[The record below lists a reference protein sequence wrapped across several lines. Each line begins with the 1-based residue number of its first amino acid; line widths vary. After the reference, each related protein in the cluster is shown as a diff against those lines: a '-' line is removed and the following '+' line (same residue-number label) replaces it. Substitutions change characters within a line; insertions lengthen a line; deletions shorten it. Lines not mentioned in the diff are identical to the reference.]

1 MNLNDFKSL
10 FDQYY
15 QGLKSFIYYK
25 IGDIE
30 AAEDIVQEV
39 FLKLWDRRDKID
51 MKTVKSFLFTIA
63 NNMSINHL
71 KHRTIV
77 FNFAR
82 NGQSTSA
89 ATSPQFELE
98 MQEFKENLEKLLAA
112 MPEKSRVVFLMN
124 RIEKL
129 TYNEIAD
136 RLGLSVKAIEKRMS
150 NALSFLRDNLNH
162 PI

>member
-1 MNLNDFKSL
+1 MNINDFKSL

-15 QGLKSFIYYK
+15 EGIKSFLFYK
-25 IGDIE
+25 TGSITV
-30 AAEDIVQEV
+30 AEDIVQEV
-39 FLKLWDRRDKID
+39 FLKLWDKRENIE

-63 NNMSINHL
+63 NNLAINHL
-71 KHRTIV
+71 KHQNIV

-82 NGQSTSA
+82 NENHQGKVD
-89 ATSPQFELE
+89 SPQFQLE
-98 MQEFKENLEKLLAA
+98 MKEFEANLERLLAE
-112 MPEKSRVVFLMN
+112 MPENYRIVFLMN

-129 TYNEIAD
+129 TYNEIAE

-150 NALSFLRDNLNH
+150 NALSFLRDKLKH

>member
-1 MNLNDFKSL
+1 M
-10 FDQYY
+10 
-15 QGLKSFIYYK
+15 
-25 IGDIE
+25 GDIE

-39 FLKLWDRRDKID
+39 YLKLWDKRDQIE

-82 NGQSTSA
+82 NESGSRKVET
-89 ATSPQFELE
+89 PQYQLELK
-98 MQEFKENLEKLLAA
+98 EFQNKLEKILAN
-112 MPEKSRVVFLMN
+112 MPENARVVFLMN

-129 TYNEIAD
+129 TYNEIAE

-150 NALSFLRDNLNH
+150 TALAYLRENLDH

>member
-1 MNLNDFKSL
+1 MNIDDFRSL

-39 FLKLWDRRDKID
+39 FLKLWDKRESIE

-82 NGQSTSA
+82 NEIPRNSA
-89 ATSPQFELE
+89 ETPQFALELK
-98 MQEFKENLEKLLAA
+98 EFQAKLEKILAD
-112 MPEKSRVVFLMN
+112 MPENSRVVFLMN

-129 TYNEIAD
+129 TYNEIAE

-150 NALSFLRDNLNH
+150 SALSFLRDKLEH

>member
-1 MNLNDFKSL
+1 MNINDFKSL

-25 IGDIE
+25 IGDID

-39 FLKLWDRRDKID
+39 FIKLWDRRDQIE
-51 MKTVKSFLFTIA
+51 MKTVKSFIFTIA
-63 NNMSINHL
+63 NNMAINHL
-71 KHRTIV
+71 KHQKIV

-82 NGQSTSA
+82 NDQRKKTSE
-89 ATSPQFELE
+89 SPEYELE
-98 MQEFKENLEKLLAA
+98 LKEFKERLENILAE
-112 MPEKSRVVFLMN
+112 MPENARVVFLMN

-129 TYNEIAD
+129 TYNEIAE

-150 NALSFLRDNLNH
+150 NALSFMRDKLKY